1 MATKP
6 KNYFTHEVR
15 KFPKLLYL
23 FPLICKKLI
32 DSLISSIH
40 GKIKKKNM
48 KKILRAKGLKQKG
61 VLLLALLVKL
71 LLKTKVISKYIK
83 HV

>member
-1 MATKP
+1 
-6 KNYFTHEVR
+6 
-15 KFPKLLYL
+15 
-23 FPLICKKLI
+23 
-32 DSLISSIH
+32 
-40 GKIKKKNM
+40 M

>member
-1 MATKP
+1 MTTKP
-6 KNYFTHEVR
+6 KNCFTHEVR

-40 GKIKKKNM
+40 GKIKKNM
-48 KKILRAKGLKQKG
+48 KKILGAKGLKQKG

>member
-1 MATKP
+1 MTTKP
-6 KNYFTHEVR
+6 KNCFTHEVR
-15 KFPKLLYL
+15 KFPMLLCL

-40 GKIKKKNM
+40 GKIKKNM
-48 KKILRAKGLKQKG
+48 KKILGAKGLKQKG

>member
-1 MATKP
+1 M
-6 KNYFTHEVR
+6 
-15 KFPKLLYL
+15 LLCL

-40 GKIKKKNM
+40 GKIKKKKNM
-48 KKILRAKGLKQKG
+48 KKILGAKVLKQKG

>member
-1 MATKP
+1 M
-6 KNYFTHEVR
+6 V
-15 KFPKLLYL
+15 KL
-23 FPLICKKLI
+23 
-32 DSLISSIH
+32 
-40 GKIKKKNM
+40 KKKNM
-48 KKILRAKGLKQKG
+48 KKILGAKVLKQKG